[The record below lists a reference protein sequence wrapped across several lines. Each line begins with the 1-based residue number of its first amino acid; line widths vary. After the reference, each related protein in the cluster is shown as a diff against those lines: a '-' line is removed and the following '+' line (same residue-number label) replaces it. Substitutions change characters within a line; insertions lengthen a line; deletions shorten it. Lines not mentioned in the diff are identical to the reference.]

1 MIVDLY
7 QYGMMIMN
15 RMDVFSK
22 FRKPIILSMCMLA
35 HAPGQTGTARKD
47 TLTITLAAAEQRFL
61 QNNLQLLASKLR
73 IDAVK
78 AAKVQAE
85 VWSNPNIAFEQNIY
99 NQYTGKWFD
108 VTSSGNSEIQIQQLF
123 LLAGKRD
130 KQVRLADIN
139 TAVSEH
145 AFSDMLRA
153 LKMELRSDL
162 FNIYFLQQELSFY
175 NESLDTLRRTVA
187 SVELMYQKRSVLLAD
202 VLRLKSLLLS
212 LETERQGIINQVY
225 GLQGDLRVLLNDTTG
240 AVYLPLID
248 ESRLDTVFFQH
259 PSFDEVLKTA
269 LEHRP
274 DYNIVKANVDYES
287 TNLSL
292 QHALAVP
299 DITIGGRWSR
309 AGSYIPDYYAVSLSI
324 DLPVFNRN
332 QGNIEISERTL
343 EANTALL
350 NNAALSLKEDIQGA
364 YVKAVEID
372 RRYRQSDSEFIP
384 EYKTLIEGVIA
395 NYKNRNISMLEFT
408 DFYESYRTSML
419 QWQQLRSDRV
429 QAFENLNYATGID
442 MLHTQN

>member
-1 MIVDLY
+1 MIKGTI
-7 QYGMMIMN
+7 Q
-15 RMDVFSK
+15 FPK
-22 FRKPIILSMCMLA
+22 FRKQIVLSVCMLA
-35 HAPGQTGTARKD
+35 HALGQTGPARMD
-47 TLTITLAAAEQRFL
+47 TVAITLAAAEQRFL
-61 QNNLQLLASKLR
+61 QNNLQLLASKLH
-73 IDAVK
+73 IDAAK

-108 VTSSGNSEIQIQQLF
+108 VTSSGNTEIQIQQLF

-130 KQVRLADIN
+130 KQIKLADIN
-139 TAVSEH
+139 TAIAEH
-145 AFSDMLRA
+145 TFSDMLRA
-153 LKMELRSDL
+153 LKLELRSDM
-162 FNIYFLQQELSFY
+162 FNLYFLQQEISFY
-175 NESLDTLRRTVA
+175 NASLDTLRRTV
-187 SVELMYQKRSVLLAD
+187 SSIELMYQKRSVLLAD

-225 GLQGDLRVLLNDTTG
+225 GLQGDLRILLNDTTG
-240 AVYLPLID
+240 AVYLPRID
-248 ESRLDTVFFQH
+248 ASRLDSVFLQH
-259 PSFDEVLKTA
+259 PSFDEALKTA
-269 LEHRP
+269 REHRP
-274 DYNIVKANVDYES
+274 DYNIAQTNVDYEAA
-287 TNLSL
+287 NLSL

-350 NNAALSLKEDIQGA
+350 NNAALSLKEDVQSA
-364 YVKAVEID
+364 YAKASEID
-372 RRYRQSDSEFIP
+372 RRYRQSDSKFIS
-384 EYKTLIEGVIA
+384 EYKTLIDGVVA
-395 NYKNRNISMLEFT
+395 NYTSRNISLLEFT

-429 QAFENLNYATGID
+429 QALENLNYVTGID
-442 MLHTQN
+442 LVHTQN

>member
-1 MIVDLY
+1 
-7 QYGMMIMN
+7 MMIKGTIQ
-15 RMDVFSK
+15 FSK
-22 FRKPIILSMCMLA
+22 LRKQLILSVCMMA
-35 HAPGQTGTARKD
+35 HALGQTGPAPKD
-47 TLTITLAAAEQRFL
+47 TVSITLAAAEQRFL

-73 IDAVK
+73 IDAAK
-78 AAKVQAE
+78 AAKVQVE

-108 VTSSGNSEIQIQQLF
+108 VTSSGNTEIQIQQLF

-130 KQVRLADIN
+130 RQIKLADIN
-139 TAVSEH
+139 TAIAEH
-145 AFSDMLRA
+145 TFSDMLRA
-153 LKMELRSDL
+153 LKLELRSDM
-162 FNIYFLQQELSFY
+162 FNLYFLQEELSFY
-175 NESLDTLRRTVA
+175 NASLDTLRRTVS

-225 GLQGDLRVLLNDTTG
+225 GLQGDLRILLNDTTG
-240 AVYLPLID
+240 AVYLPRID
-248 ESRLDTVFFQH
+248 ESRLDTVFLQH
-259 PSFDEVLKTA
+259 PSFDEALKTA
-269 LEHRP
+269 REHRP
-274 DYNIVKANVDYES
+274 DYNIAQATVDYEAA
-287 TNLSL
+287 NLSL

-343 EANTALL
+343 EANTTLL
-350 NNAALSLKEDIQGA
+350 SNAALSLKEDVQSA
-364 YVKAVEID
+364 YAKASEID
-372 RRYRQSDSEFIP
+372 RRYHQSDSKFISD
-384 EYKTLIEGVIA
+384 YRALIEGVVA
-395 NYKNRNISMLEFT
+395 NYKSRNISLLEFT

-429 QAFENLNYATGID
+429 QALENLNYVTGID
-442 MLHTQN
+442 LVHTQN

>member
-1 MIVDLY
+1 
-7 QYGMMIMN
+7 
-15 RMDVFSK
+15 
-22 FRKPIILSMCMLA
+22 
-35 HAPGQTGTARKD
+35 
-47 TLTITLAAAEQRFL
+47 
-61 QNNLQLLASKLR
+61 
-73 IDAVK
+73 
-78 AAKVQAE
+78 
-85 VWSNPNIAFEQNIY
+85 
-99 NQYTGKWFD
+99 
-108 VTSSGNSEIQIQQLF
+108 
-123 LLAGKRD
+123 
-130 KQVRLADIN
+130 
-139 TAVSEH
+139 
-145 AFSDMLRA
+145 
-153 LKMELRSDL
+153 
-162 FNIYFLQQELSFY
+162 
-175 NESLDTLRRTVA
+175 
-187 SVELMYQKRSVLLAD
+187 MYQKRSVLLAD

-372 RRYRQSDSEFIP
+372 RRYRQSDNEFIP